1 MTADAPPEL
10 PKFLQQFSLPS
21 ALWLGLGLAM
31 LWLLALLGPILAPF
45 LLAGILA
52 YILNPLVKRLCAK
65 GVPQLA
71 AVLLVMV
78 AILSLLVLLM
88 LALLPLVR
96 EETRQLIERLP
107 DLLDRINQELAPW
120 LKEKFGLRIKVYL
133 SPTGL
138 RQLIS
143 NNWDSVQNVL
153 SNLLGSAA
161 NGGQILLQLVS
172 TLLLMPVALFYL
184 LRDWNDLLARIEH
197 MIPRRWHEKTSA
209 LAADVD
215 SVLAEFLRGQ
225 LLVMVIL
232 ACYYSS
238 ALAIVGSDFALPLG
252 LLTGL
257 LIFIPYI
264 GFATGFVLALLVAL
278 LQFEG
283 LEPVIA
289 VLVVFGIGQLLE
301 SFVLTPY
308 LVGDR
313 IGLHPL
319 AVIFALL
326 AFGQLFGFFGILA
339 ALPASAA
346 LLVALRHLRGVY
358 LTSRFYTGT

>member
-1 MTADAPPEL
+1 MTAARPPEP

-21 ALWLGLGLAM
+21 ALWAGLGLAI
-31 LWLLALLGPILAPF
+31 LWLLVLLGPILAPF
-45 LLAGILA
+45 LLAAILA
-52 YILNPLVKRLCAK
+52 YILNPMVERLCAK
-65 GVPQLA
+65 GMPQLG
-71 AVLLVMV
+71 AVLLVMAAGLGLV
-78 AILSLLVLLM
+78 ILLVLT
-88 LALLPLVR
+88 LLPLVR
-96 EETRQLIERLP
+96 EETRQLIDRLP
-107 DLLDRINQELAPW
+107 DLLDLINQELAPW
-120 LKEKFGLRIKVYL
+120 LKEKFGIRIKVYL
-133 SPTGL
+133 SPNGL

-143 NNWDSVQNVL
+143 NNWDSVQDIL

-161 NGGQILLQLVS
+161 SGGQILLQVAS

-184 LRDWNDLLARIEH
+184 LRDWNGLLDRLEH
-197 MIPRRWHEKTSA
+197 LIPRLWHEKAVS
-209 LAADVD
+209 LAKDVD
-215 SVLAEFLRGQ
+215 SILAEFLRGQ
-225 LLVMVIL
+225 LLVMAIL
-232 ACYYSS
+232 AVYYSS
-238 ALAIVGSDFALPLG
+238 ALAIAGSDFALPLG

-257 LIFIPYI
+257 LIFIPYL

-283 LEPVIA
+283 LGPVIA

-326 AFGQLFGFFGILA
+326 AFGQLFGFFGVLA

-346 LLVALRHLRGVY
+346 LLVALRRLRGVY